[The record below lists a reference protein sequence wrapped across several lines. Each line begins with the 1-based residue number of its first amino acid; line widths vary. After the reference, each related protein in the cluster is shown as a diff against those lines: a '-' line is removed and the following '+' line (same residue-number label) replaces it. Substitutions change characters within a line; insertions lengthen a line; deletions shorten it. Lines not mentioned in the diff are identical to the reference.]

1 MEKDRNTTKFK
12 YLYIQR
18 KKGFILTRTLIAF
31 IIVILMISISL
42 SSFRLIKFYKYEDQD
57 IQDEI
62 ACIQLTRILSIAS
75 NIEINNDEVS
85 FISNNKTWNIKNI
98 NGNLVLQ
105 PGTQFILIDI
115 ENVSFQ
121 KESAVLYISYKRG
134 DKEYRRALI
143 NV

>member
-1 MEKDRNTTKFK
+1 
-12 YLYIQR
+12 
-18 KKGFILTRTLIAF
+18 
-31 IIVILMISISL
+31 MISISL